1 MNILR
6 RALPYVAGS
15 FAVASV
21 LATSASPASAVQ
33 ITLGGKTYS
42 VRLVTGTFNSLEAE
56 LKRQPWWL
64 GATTNSPTSLPG
76 SAATRVGNKLGF
88 PNGTTSNWGPFFAY
102 NVTGTTFSH
111 WRYTTSSTAPLAN
124 SITFSTS
131 TQRTFAVVPWSTDSW
146 VMLIATGAFGAGVI
160 AKRKMARKTLLDP
173 SSDVNLVDS
182 AVS

>member
-33 ITLGGKTYS
+33 ITVNGKTYS
-42 VRLVTGTFNSLEAE
+42 VGLVTGTFNSLQTR
-56 LKRQPWWL
+56 LQKQPWW
-64 GATTNSPTSLPG
+64 GSSTTAQAFTVATL
-76 SAATRVGNKLGF
+76 NKLGF
-88 PNGTTSNWGPFFAY
+88 PNSTLSPAGGPFFAY
-102 NVTGTTFSH
+102 GVSATTFSH
-111 WRYTTSSTAPLAN
+111 WRYTSAGTYAN
-124 SITFSTS
+124 STTFNRT
-131 TQRTFAVVPWSTDSW
+131 TLRTFAVVPWSTDGW

>member
-33 ITLGGKTYS
+33 ITLAGKTYS
-42 VRLVTGTFNSLEAE
+42 VSLVTGTFNSLEAQ
-56 LKRQPWWL
+56 LKKQPWWL
-64 GATTNSPTSLPG
+64 GAATTSASSLPAL
-76 SAATRVGNKLGF
+76 AATQVGGQLGF
-88 PNGTTSNWGPFFAY
+88 PNGPNGIASNWGPFFAY
-102 NVTGTTFSH
+102 NAGTTFSH
-111 WRYTTSSTAPLAN
+111 WRYNSNNTLTNSTVSSSSFT
-124 SITFSTS
+124 
-131 TQRTFAVVPWSTDSW
+131 RTFAVVPWNTDSW

>member
-21 LATSASPASAVQ
+21 LATSASPASAVK
-33 ITLGGKTYS
+33 ITVNGETYS
-42 VRLVTGTFNSLEAE
+42 VGLVTGTFNSLQTR
-56 LKRQPWWL
+56 LQKQPWW
-64 GATTNSPTSLPG
+64 GSSATAQAFTV
-76 SAATRVGNKLGF
+76 ATLNKLGF
-88 PNGTTSNWGPFFAY
+88 PNGAFGSVIKNWGPFFAY
-102 NVTGTTFSH
+102 GVSATTFSH
-111 WRYTTSSTAPLAN
+111 WRYTSAGTYAN
-124 SITFSTS
+124 STNFNKTTS
-131 TQRTFAVVPWSTDSW
+131 RTFAVVPWSTDSW

>member
-21 LATSASPASAVQ
+21 LATSASPASAVS
-33 ITLGGKTYS
+33 ITLGSKTYKIQ
-42 VRLVTGTFNSLEAE
+42 LVTGTQASLNSL
-56 LKRQPWWL
+56 LQKQPWWT
-64 GATTNSPTSLPG
+64 GVVNASPASLPAL
-76 SAATRVGNKLGF
+76 AANQVQGKLGF
-88 PNGTTSNWGPFFAY
+88 PNQSSTWGPFFAY

-111 WRYTTSSTAPLAN
+111 WRYTSSKTLVNSTA
-124 SITFSTS
+124 FSTTS
-131 TQRTFAVVPWSTDSW
+131 ALRTFAVIVPWSTDSW

-173 SSDVNLVDS
+173 ASDVNLVDS

>member
-42 VRLVTGTFNSLEAE
+42 VRLVTGTFISLEAQ

-64 GATTNSPTSLPG
+64 GATTTSQLSLPG
-76 SAATRVGNKLGF
+76 LAATRVGNKLGF

-111 WRYTTSSTAPLAN
+111 WRYTTSSTVPLAN
-124 SITFSTS
+124 STTFSTS